1 MHCVTRVVQPGGASA
16 HMRPHAP
23 GT

>member
-16 HMRPHAP
+16 HMHPHAP